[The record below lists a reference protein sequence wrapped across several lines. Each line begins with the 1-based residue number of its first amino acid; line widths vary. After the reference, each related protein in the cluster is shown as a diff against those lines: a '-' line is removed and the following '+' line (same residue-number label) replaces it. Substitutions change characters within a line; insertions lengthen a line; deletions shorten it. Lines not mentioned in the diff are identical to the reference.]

1 MTDADII
8 VAMHTRNDCYKAAR
22 PIVGPKGIVVH
33 STAAPN
39 PWLKRYVDCPEQ
51 CGVNKAGNHWNHSS
65 KEMGR
70 SVCAHAFIGY
80 DKNKRVRVA
89 QILPYEYQNW
99 LTGGS
104 ANKTHIGFE
113 ICEPVNLGDKAYFA
127 EMWDVVVD
135 YCAYLCKRFGLD
147 PMGENVI
154 IDHATAHKLGW
165 GNNHGDVAHW
175 WPKYH
180 GVYLDDLRKAV
191 AQRMGMQEPE
201 TKPAEDETKEDTDMD
216 VLYRVQVGAF
226 GVKENAEKLL
236 EKLKAFGFDG
246 VIVEAGKDAGRN
258 GTTIVNGNWN
268 VRSGPGM
275 EHGIVGLAR
284 EGEVYELS
292 GEVKGNWVGIL
303 YGGAK
308 AWISGSGVASK

>member
-1 MTDADII
+1 MTDSDII
-8 VAMHTRNDCYKAAR
+8 VAMHTKNDCYKAAR

-51 CGVNKAGNHWNHSS
+51 CGVNERGNHWNRSS

-80 DKNKRVRVA
+80 DKDKRIRVA

-113 ICEPVNLGDKAYFA
+113 ICEPADLSDKAYFG

-191 AQRMGMQEPE
+191 KQRMSGDPTIEVPE
-201 TKPAEDETKEDTDMD
+201 SKPTKTT
-216 VLYRVQVGAF
+216 LYAVQVGAF
-226 GVKENAEKLL
+226 SVKDNAHKMLDNI
-236 EKLKAFGFDG
+236 KACGFDG
-246 VIVEAGKDAGRN
+246 FIVEK
-258 GTTIVNGNWN
+258 T
-268 VRSGPGM
+268 
-275 EHGIVGLAR
+275 
-284 EGEVYELS
+284 
-292 GEVKGNWVGIL
+292 VKTEE
-303 YGGAK
+303 
-308 AWISGSGVASK
+308 

>member
-1 MTDADII
+1 MTDSDII
-8 VAMHTRNDCYKAAR
+8 VAMHTKNDCYKAAR

-70 SVCAHAFIGY
+70 SVCAHAFVGY
-80 DKNKRVRVA
+80 DKDKRIRVA

-104 ANKTHIGFE
+104 ANKTHIGLE
-113 ICEPVNLGDKAYFA
+113 ICERADLGDKAYVA

-135 YCAYLCKRFGLD
+135 YCAYLCKRFNLN
-147 PMGENVI
+147 PLGENVI

-180 GVYLDDLRKAV
+180 GVYLNDLHKEV
-191 AQRMGMQEPE
+191 AHRMGMQEPE
-201 TKPAEDETKEDTDMD
+201 AKPAEDETKEDTDMD

-226 GVKENAEKLL
+226 AVRDNAQKMMD
-236 EKLKAFGFDG
+236 KLKALGFDAL
-246 VIVEAGKDAGRN
+246 IVEAGRGAGQN
-258 GTTIVNGNWN
+258 GTTISDGTWN
-268 VRSGPGM
+268 VRNGPGTQY
-275 EHGIVGLAR
+275 GIVGLAQ

-292 GEVKGNWVGIL
+292 GDEQGDWVGIL
-303 YGGAK
+303 YKGIK
-308 AWISGSGVASK
+308 AWISKSGVSNK